1 MYKQET
7 SFVFRNAND
16 WKVSYLKDFETESEF
31 NSWMNERLSEGL
43 VYVGEE
49 AKVIE
54 QYPQVLRLD
63 LKSPGNSYF
72 TLIERFESK
81 EDYLRYCNY
90 KLLEGFKVI
99 GSSPY
104 LKEKEN
110 ATN

>member
-7 SFVFRNAND
+7 NFIFINAND
-16 WKVSYLKDFETESEF
+16 WKVTYLKDFQTESEF
-31 NSWMNERLSEGL
+31 NYWMNERLAEGL

-49 AKVIE
+49 AKKVE
-54 QYPQVLRLD
+54 VYPQVLRLD

-81 EDYLRYCNY
+81 QDYINYCNY

-110 ATN
+110 AKN

>member
-16 WKVSYLKDFETESEF
+16 WKVSYLNDFKTESEF

-49 AKVIE
+49 AKKIE
-54 QYPQVLRLD
+54 TYPQVLRLD

-72 TLIERFESK
+72 TLIEQFKSK
-81 EDYLRYCNY
+81 EDYINYCNY

>member
-7 SFVFRNAND
+7 NFVFRNVND
-16 WKVSYLKDFETESEF
+16 WKVSYLKDFETESDF
-31 NSWMNERLSEGL
+31 NSWMNERLAEGL

-49 AKVIE
+49 AKKIE
-54 QYPQVLRLD
+54 IYPQVLRLD

-81 EDYLRYCNY
+81 EDYINYCNY

-104 LKEKEN
+104 FKEKEN

>member
-31 NSWMNERLSEGL
+31 NSWMNERLAEGL

-49 AKVIE
+49 TKKVE
-54 QYPQVLRLD
+54 VYPQVLLLD

-81 EDYLRYCNY
+81 EDYINYCNY

-104 LKEKEN
+104 LKEEEN
-110 ATN
+110 AKN

>member
-1 MYKQET
+1 MYKKET
-7 SFVFRNAND
+7 SFIFRNAND
-16 WKVSYLKDFETESEF
+16 WKVSYLKDFQTESEF
-31 NSWMNERLSEGL
+31 SSWMNERLSEGL

-49 AKVIE
+49 TKKVE
-54 QYPQVLRLD
+54 VYPQVLRLD

-81 EDYLRYCNY
+81 EDYIKYCNY

-104 LKEKEN
+104 LK
-110 ATN
+110 

>member
-7 SFVFRNAND
+7 NFVFRNAND
-16 WKVSYLKDFETESEF
+16 WKVGYLKDFKTESEF
-31 NSWMNERLSEGL
+31 NSWMNKRLAKGL

-81 EDYLRYCNY
+81 EDYINYCNY

>member
-7 SFVFRNAND
+7 NFVFRNAND

-43 VYVGEE
+43 VYIGEE
-49 AKVIE
+49 AKKIE
-54 QYPQVLRLD
+54 IYPQVLRLD

-81 EDYLRYCNY
+81 EDYINYCNY

-110 ATN
+110 AKN

>member
-16 WKVSYLKDFETESEF
+16 WKVSYLKDFQTEYEF
-31 NSWMNERLSEGL
+31 NSWMNERLAEDL

-63 LKSPGNSYF
+63 LKSHGNSYF
-72 TLIERFESK
+72 TLIERFVSK
-81 EDYLRYCNY
+81 EDYVRYCNY

-99 GSSPY
+99 GFSPY
-104 LKEKEN
+104 FKEKEN